1 MAPLY
6 AQTRA
11 RSASLA
17 QINGAPKRSPTYLKQ
32 SSKALIESDNPL
44 TVTALVEYAHGRHQ
58 PTSGL
63 KRLLREWTKASE
75 QDQAA
80 FLEWVSD
87 HVPRAPA

>member
-1 MAPLY
+1 MA
-6 AQTRA
+6 RA
-11 RSASLA
+11 KKIAD
-17 QINGAPKRSPTYLKQ
+17 IPETEFE
-32 SSKALIESDNPL
+32 ALIKGDNPP

-80 FLEWVSD
+80 FLEWGFGPGNA
-87 HVPRAPA
+87 HTRAGIKI